1 MTDKAIALSQI
12 ALSILFFAGY
22 FSVVVLFLL
31 GHSNV
36 PQELRDIFSGLIGLL
51 SAGGLMILQF
61 WFSRSRA
68 AGGTQS
74 A

>member
-1 MTDKAIALSQI
+1 MTDRAIALSQI

-31 GHSNV
+31 GHSSV
-36 PQELRDIFSGLIGLL
+36 PPELRDIFSGLIGLL

-61 WFSRSRA
+61 WFSRSRQS
-68 AGGTQS
+68 GGPN

>member
-12 ALSILFFAGY
+12 ALSILFFSGY
-22 FSVVVLFLL
+22 FGVVILFLL
-31 GHSNV
+31 GHSSV
-36 PQELRDIFSGLIGLL
+36 PAELRDIFSGLIGLL

-61 WFSRSRA
+61 WFSRSRPQEK
-68 AGGTQS
+68 QS

>member
-1 MTDKAIALSQI
+1 MTNKAIAYSQI

-22 FSVVVLFLL
+22 FSVVILFLL

-36 PQELRDIFSGLIGLL
+36 PPELRDIFSGLIGLL

-61 WFSRSRA
+61 WYSRSRQGDSPNA
-68 AGGTQS
+68 
-74 A
+74 

>member
-1 MTDKAIALSQI
+1 MTDKSIALAQL

-31 GHSNV
+31 GHSSV
-36 PQELRDIFSGLIGLL
+36 PPELRDIFSGLIGLL

-61 WFSRSRA
+61 WFSRSRPT
-68 AGGTQS
+68 GGSS